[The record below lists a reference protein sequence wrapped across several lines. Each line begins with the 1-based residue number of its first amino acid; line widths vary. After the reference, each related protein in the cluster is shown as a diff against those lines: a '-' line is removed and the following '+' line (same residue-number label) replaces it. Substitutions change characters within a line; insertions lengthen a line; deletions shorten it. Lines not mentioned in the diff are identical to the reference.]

1 MDIKKEREMWKPGNM
16 LYPVP
21 AVMISCKRPGEAA
34 NIITVAWAGT
44 VCSDP
49 PMLSISVRKERYS
62 YDIIRESKEFVVN
75 LVNRHLV
82 READYCGVRS
92 GRDVDKFKELGLT
105 PIALPDVA
113 APGIGESPVC
123 LECKVTR
130 QIPLGSHDMF
140 LAEVLGVSID
150 GQYLDKKG
158 KFHLNR
164 CGLAAYSHGEYFALG
179 ERLGSFG
186 YSVRKN
192 GTKRTGKMRR

>member
-113 APGIGESPVC
+113 APGIGESPGC
-123 LECKVTR
+123 LACKVTR

>member
-1 MDIKKEREMWKPGNM
+1 MWKPGNM